1 MARDKTW
8 AVVRREYLERV
19 RSRWFVVATLLA
31 PILMGGLL
39 VAPLWLASRTQP
51 SPDLARIAI
60 VDATGRALGQR
71 VALDLAGGLSADV
84 PTARV
89 AEVPPGD
96 DAALR
101 AAEDSAR
108 HEALA
113 GRVKGYLVLE
123 PAVLSGGRGRYV
135 GVNAASQLDVRRL
148 REGVQDQVV
157 TLRLEDA
164 GLDPELVRRVN
175 SLDVRLTATR
185 LTERGE
191 GAEGRVSAAFAFGV
205 AFVLYLTIFLYGQN
219 VLRGVIEEKQSR
231 VAEIVVSS
239 IPAWKLLTGKVLGVG
254 AAGMTQLLLSLGA
267 SLALIELRTPILARL
282 GLPQVPFALPDIS
295 VGAALLLLLFF
306 LLGYVFYAALFAAV
320 GAMVSSENEAQQVAL
335 PVAMLLVFTAMFIQP
350 VLLDPESPAAI
361 TLSLIPFSAPIMM
374 PLRLSLIPLPAWDVA
389 SSVVMMLAGCYVVI
403 FAAARIYRTGLLMYG
418 KRPGLREIWRW
429 VRYDGR

>member
-1 MARDKTW
+1 MARDKLW

-19 RSRWFVVATLLA
+19 RSKWFVVTTLLA
-31 PILMGGLL
+31 PILMGALL

-60 VDATGRALGQR
+60 VDATGRELGQR

-84 PTARV
+84 ATTGVV
-89 AEVPPGD
+89 AVAPD
-96 DAALR
+96 DSAALA
-101 AAEDSAR
+101 AAEDSVR
-108 HEALA
+108 REALA
-113 GRVKGYLVLE
+113 EHVKGYLVLDRG
-123 PAVLSGGRGRYV
+123 VLAGGRARYV

-148 REGVQDQVV
+148 RDGVQEQVV

-164 GLDPELVRRVN
+164 GLDAELVRRVN
-175 SLDVRLTATR
+175 ALDVRLTATR
-185 LTERGE
+185 LSAHGE
-191 GAEGRVSAAFAFGV
+191 GTEGRVSAIFAFGI

-267 SLALIELRTPILARL
+267 SLVLVRLRDPVLSRL
-282 GLPQVPFALPDIS
+282 GLPQVPFDLPDIS
-295 VGAALLLLLFF
+295 IGAALLLLLFF
-306 LLGYVFYAALFAAV
+306 LLGYIFYAALFAAV
-320 GAMVSSENEAQQVAL
+320 GALVSSENEAQQVAL
-335 PVAMLLVFTAMFIQP
+335 PVALLLVFTAMFIQP
-350 VLLDPESPAAI
+350 VLLDPESAAAL
-361 TLSLIPFSAPIMM
+361 TLSLIPFSAPIIM

-389 SSVVMMLAGCYVVI
+389 ASVVMMLAGCYVVI

-418 KRPGLREIWRW
+418 KRPGVREIVRW
-429 VRYDGR
+429 IRYSGR

>member
-1 MARDKTW
+1 MVRGKLW

-19 RSRWFVVATLLA
+19 RSRWFLATTLLA
-31 PILMGGLL
+31 PILMGALL

-60 VDATGRALGQR
+60 VDATGSDLGQR

-84 PTARV
+84 TTARV
-89 AEVPPGD
+89 ASVPPGD
-96 DAALR
+96 TLALA
-101 AAEDSAR
+101 AAEDSVR
-108 HEALA
+108 REALA
-113 GRVKGYLVLE
+113 ERVKGYLVLDRD
-123 PAVLSGGRGRYV
+123 VLAGGRARYV

-157 TLRLEDA
+157 AMRLEQA

-175 SLDVRLTATR
+175 ALDVRLTATR

-191 GAEGRVSAAFAFGV
+191 GTEGRVSAIFAFGI
-205 AFVLYLTIFLYGQN
+205 AFVLYITIFLYGQN
-219 VLRGVIEEKQSR
+219 VMRGVIEEKQSR

-267 SLALIELRTPILARL
+267 SLVLVRVRDPILARL
-282 GLPQVPFALPDIS
+282 GLPRVPFDLPDITL
-295 VGAALLLLLFF
+295 GAALLLLLFF
-306 LLGYVFYAALFAAV
+306 LLGYIFYAALFAAV
-320 GAMVSSENEAQQVAL
+320 GALVSSENEAQQVAL
-335 PVAMLLVFTAMFIQP
+335 PVALLLVFTAMFIQP
-350 VLLDPESPAAI
+350 VLLDPESGAAL
-361 TLSLIPFSAPIMM
+361 TLSLIPFSAPIIM

-389 SSVVMMLAGCYVVI
+389 SSVAMMCVGCYLVI
-403 FAAARIYRTGLLMYG
+403 LAAARIYRTGLLMYG
-418 KRPGLREIWRW
+418 KRPGLREIARW
-429 VRYDGR
+429 VRHAGR